1 MNIENRL
8 AIIERKQEEK
18 NRHPVIIAEEMPD
31 GRYMWQGKTYTK
43 EELDKLQRK
52 NRAVLIIDDVIGIVN
67 RELNPPET
75 IKTII

>member
-8 AIIERKQEEK
+8 SAIEHKQEER
-18 NRHPVIIAEEMPD
+18 NRQPVIIAVEILDEH
-31 GRYMWQGKTYTK
+31 YIWQGKTYTR

-52 NRAVLIIDDVIGIVN
+52 NRAALIIDDVIGIA
-67 RELNPPET
+67 RGELKPPET

>member
-8 AIIERKQEEK
+8 ATIERKQEEK

-43 EELDKLQRK
+43 EELDMMQRK
-52 NRAVLIIDDVIGIVN
+52 NRAALIIDDVVGIA
-67 RELNPPET
+67 RENE
-75 IKTII
+75 KTMKQ

>member
-8 AIIERKQEEK
+8 ATIERKQEEK

-31 GRYMWQGKTYTK
+31 GHYMWQGKTYTR

-52 NRAVLIIDDVIGIVN
+52 NRAALIIDDVIGIA
-67 RELNPPET
+67 RGELKPLET
-75 IKTII
+75 II